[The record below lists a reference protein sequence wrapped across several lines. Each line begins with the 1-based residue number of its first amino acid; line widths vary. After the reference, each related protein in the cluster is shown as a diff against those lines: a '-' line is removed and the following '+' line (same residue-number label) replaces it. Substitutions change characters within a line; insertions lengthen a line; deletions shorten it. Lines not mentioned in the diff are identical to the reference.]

1 MPGKR
6 TPAKPQ
12 RPQPPQAPQ
21 AREGFVAVG
30 FVRAPRG
37 ILGELSVEPMT
48 DFAERFQPGAA
59 VWAAGVSYTIA
70 RARPHRN
77 ALLIQFEGIESR
89 DQAEPLRGLL
99 LEVPDVTLT
108 PLEQGRYYR
117 FQIVGMDV
125 VDTEGASLGRI
136 QEVLETGA
144 NDVYIVHDAESELLI
159 PAIDTVIQDVDI
171 DANRMVVRLLDKMER
186 RPLKTK
192 TKR

>member
-6 TPAKPQ
+6 TSARPHH
-12 RPQPPQAPQ
+12 PQP
-21 AREGFVAVG
+21 REGFVAVG

-37 ILGELSVEPMT
+37 VRGELSVEPMT
-48 DFAERFQPGAA
+48 DFAERFEPGAA
-59 VWAAGVSYTIA
+59 VWAAGVSYTVA
-70 RARPHRN
+70 VARPHHKT
-77 ALLIQFEGIESR
+77 LLVQFEGIESR

-99 LEVPDVTLT
+99 LEVPDVTLA

-125 VDTEGASLGRI
+125 VDTEGAPLGQI

-159 PAIDTVIQDVDI
+159 PAIDSVVQNVDI
-171 DANRMVVRLLDKMER
+171 DANRMVVQLLDKTER
-186 RPLKTK
+186 RPLQTK

>member
-1 MPGKR
+1 MPRER
-6 TPAKPQ
+6 TPAKP
-12 RPQPPQAPQ
+12 RTPEPRQP
-21 AREGFVAVG
+21 RDGFVAVG

-37 ILGELSVEPMT
+37 LRGELSVEPMT
-48 DFAERFQPGAA
+48 DFAARFQPGAA
-59 VWAAGVSYTIA
+59 VWAAGVSYTVA
-70 RARPHRN
+70 VARPN
-77 ALLIQFEGIESR
+77 QKTLLVQFEGMESR
-89 DQAEPLRGLL
+89 DEAELLRGLL

-125 VDTEGASLGRI
+125 VDTEGAPLGQI

-159 PAIDTVIQDVDI
+159 PAIDSVVQDVDI
-171 DANRMVVRLLDKMER
+171 DANRMVVQLLDKTER
-186 RPLKTK
+186 RPLQTK

>member
-1 MPGKR
+1 VPRKR
-6 TPAKPQ
+6 TPAKPHH
-12 RPQPPQAPQ
+12 PQPRA
-21 AREGFVAVG
+21 GFVAVG

-37 ILGELSVEPMT
+37 VLGELSVEPMT

-59 VWAAGVSYTIA
+59 VWAAGVSYTVA
-70 RARPHRN
+70 GARPHRD
-77 ALLIQFEGIESR
+77 ALLVQLEGIESR
-89 DQAEPLRGLL
+89 GQAEPLRGLL

-125 VDTEGASLGRI
+125 VDTEGAPLGQI

-159 PAIDTVIQDVDI
+159 PAIDSVVQDVDI

-186 RPLKTK
+186 RPLQTK

>member
-6 TPAKPQ
+6 TPAKPH

-37 ILGELSVEPMT
+37 IHGELSVEPMT

-59 VWAAGVSYTIA
+59 VWAAGVSYTIV

-77 ALLIQFEGIESR
+77 VLLIQFEGIESPG
-89 DQAEPLRGLL
+89 QAEPLRGLL

-125 VDTEGASLGRI
+125 VDTEGAPLGRI
-136 QEVLETGA
+136 EEVLETGA

-159 PAIDTVIQDVDI
+159 PAIDSVIQDVDI